1 MSNGVVTGI
10 GWRMIESA
18 QAVLVIADPVAV
30 RFFGMVGIV
39 PVTKP
44 VAQLIHQFE
53 DGSRSKLRGY
63 FP

>member
-1 MSNGVVTGI
+1 
-10 GWRMIESA
+10 MIESA